1 VSARPRLGPGTK
13 ILYGLGAVAFG
24 VKDNGFQFFLLLYYN
39 QVLGLPE
46 SWVGLGIMLAL
57 VADAMIDPVIGF
69 ASDHLHSR
77 WGRRH
82 PFMYASAL
90 PVAVMYWLLWNP
102 PAGLSHGGLFAYFIV
117 VAVLVRFFVALNEIP
132 SASLVPELTDDYDE
146 RTSILSYRFFFGWW
160 GGLAMTVLA
169 YGVFL
174 QPDADHPTGVLNP
187 QGYGRYGLVA
197 SVVLFAAILIS
208 ALGTHWAIPY
218 LRQPPVKRGQGVWGA
233 FAELRETLSN
243 RSFLALFCAGVFA
256 AVSVGLVGAL
266 GIYIN
271 TYFWELTATEISVI
285 VLGYFLSALLAVAIT
300 PQIARRLGKK
310 WAAMITSLVAIL
322 IGPAPVALRLLGL
335 FPPNGSPSLL
345 PLLFVFGMATVTA
358 IIMSGILVA
367 SMVADIVEEN
377 EVATGRRSEGVFV
390 AANSFVQKAA
400 SGIGI
405 FGSSLLLGA
414 IGFPRG
420 AEPGQVAPEVIHR
433 LGVVFAP
440 TIVVLNLIALA
451 FLSTYGISRASHE
464 ANLRRLD
471 RA

>member
-1 VSARPRLGPGTK
+1 VTARPRLGLATK
-13 ILYGLGAVAFG
+13 IFYGLGAVAFG
-24 VKDNGFQFFLLLYYN
+24 VKDNGFQVFLLLYYN

-57 VADAMIDPVIGF
+57 VSDALIDPVIGF

-82 PFMYASAL
+82 PFLYASAL
-90 PVAVMYWLLWNP
+90 PVAITYWLLWNP
-102 PAGLSHGGLFAYFIV
+102 PAGLSHGALFAYFVV

-146 RTSILSYRFFFGWW
+146 RTSILSHRFFFGWW

-174 QPDADHPTGVLNP
+174 QPDAEHPTGVLNP
-187 QGYGRYGLVA
+187 EGYGRYGLVA
-197 SVVLFAAILIS
+197 SLVLFAAILIS
-208 ALGTHWAIPY
+208 ALGTHWTIPH
-218 LRQPPVKRGQGVWGA
+218 LRRPPVRRGHGVWGA

-243 RSFLALFCAGVFA
+243 RSFLALFCAGIFA
-256 AVSVGLVGAL
+256 AMAGGLVGAL

-271 TYFWELTATEISVI
+271 TFFWELTATQISLI
-285 VLGYFLSALLAVAIT
+285 TLGYFLSAILAVAMA
-300 PQIARRLGKK
+300 PRVARRLGKK
-310 WAAMITSLVAIL
+310 QAAIATSLAAIL
-322 IGPAPVALRLLGL
+322 IGPAPVGLRLLGV
-335 FPPNGSPSLL
+335 FPPNGSPRLL
-345 PLLFVFGMATVTA
+345 PLLFAFGMVTVA
-358 IIMSGILVA
+358 VIIMSGILTA
-367 SMVADIVEEN
+367 SMVADIVEDS
-377 EVATGRRSEGVFV
+377 EVVTGRRSEGVFV
-390 AANSFVQKAA
+390 AANSFVQKAV

-405 FGSSLLLGA
+405 FGSSLLLGV

-420 AEPGQVAPEVIHR
+420 AQPGQVGPEVIHR
-433 LGVVFAP
+433 LGLVYAP

-464 ANLRRLD
+464 ANLRRLE
-471 RA
+471 RG